1 MTEKDFLESIKE
13 LAILRKQQ
21 AGGKKPVIWRS
32 ATYRELYKIQS
43 GMAADALWLI
53 RKKVDVKK
61 SSAEG
66 KWEDDSVSVEIAKT
80 FFHLYLEK
88 YKDRIELL
96 EMRINLEKDGGL
108 LYKTSLYD

>member
-21 AGGKKPVIWRS
+21 AGGKKPVIWKS

-43 GMAADALWLI
+43 GMAADALWLV
-53 RKKVDVKK
+53 RKKVD
-61 SSAEG
+61 
-66 KWEDDSVSVEIAKT
+66 
-80 FFHLYLEK
+80 LEK

-96 EMRINLEKDGGL
+96 EMRINLEKDEL
-108 LYKTSLYD
+108 VRLNLAKK